1 MEKVWVRR
9 NAAPLGQEGAMTG
22 TILIGIVIVALGVG
36 AVLYT
41 FWHEGSPI
49 RSPRRRRTHTHVG

>member
-1 MEKVWVRR
+1 
-9 NAAPLGQEGAMTG
+9 MTG